1 MILVTMV
8 DLILLQK
15 LFTALAIGLIVGFER
30 EIAQERQTRSKAAGL
45 RTFGLAG
52 LAGGIAAY
60 LAQGGLFVLVAA
72 LLGLTA
78 LIGIAYYRATSA
90 TSDIGLT
97 TEISLI
103 LTFLLGGMAYYEWSA
118 AIIITVVVAFILAFK
133 QPMHEFTHRIPKEE
147 FYDSLKFA
155 LIAIV
160 ILPILPNQYYGLP
173 QYGLPE
179 LINPFQIWSIVVI
192 ISGLSFVGYF
202 LVKWLGP
209 QEGLALTG
217 ILGGMTSSTAV
228 TTTMATN
235 TSAVNGMENESSVAA
250 TLANTVMLARV
261 CVLVLLFNPA
271 LLAFVVPPMAAMGI
285 AGLLMAGYFY
295 LKSTHKVREG
305 EAIKLR
311 SPFSLRPAL
320 TFAAFIA
327 VILFV
332 SKTAAEYFGSYG
344 LYATALFA
352 GLADVDALTI
362 SASDLAAGGQAAPA
376 VAVIAILIAVFVNL
390 LIRIVYAYYFG
401 TRKFGANMAV
411 MALTMLGAGVA
422 SALIYLS
429 GTLGT

>member
-1 MILVTMV
+1 
-8 DLILLQK
+8 
-15 LFTALAIGLIVGFER
+15 
-30 EIAQERQTRSKAAGL
+30 
-45 RTFGLAG
+45 
-52 LAGGIAAY
+52 
-60 LAQGGLFVLVAA
+60 
-72 LLGLTA
+72 
-78 LIGIAYYRATSA
+78 
-90 TSDIGLT
+90 
-97 TEISLI
+97 
-103 LTFLLGGMAYYEWSA
+103 
-118 AIIITVVVAFILAFK
+118 
-133 QPMHEFTHRIPKEE
+133 
-147 FYDSLKFA
+147 
-155 LIAIV
+155 
-160 ILPILPNQYYGLP
+160 
-173 QYGLPE
+173 
-179 LINPFQIWSIVVI
+179 
-192 ISGLSFVGYF
+192 
-202 LVKWLGP
+202 
-209 QEGLALTG
+209 
-217 ILGGMTSSTAV
+217 MTSSTAV

-271 LLAFVVPPMAAMGI
+271 LLAFIIPPMAAMGI

-305 EAIKLR
+305 EPIKLR

-344 LYATALFA
+344 IYATALFA

-362 SASDLAAGGQAAPA
+362 SASDLAAGGQATPA

-390 LIRIVYAYYFG
+390 MIRIVYAYYFG

-429 GTLGT
+429 GTLGA